1 MSPKGTSV
9 AAVRRALQSW
19 AGTGGGSV
27 AVGERQKTWTWSYTF
42 LGVIMGLL
50 LPAVATM
57 LELALGQRQL
67 TLSNVMWAQSR
78 LSVLWLMDL
87 SPLIL
92 GLLGRAVGRQQDAA
106 VLLNYELERRIHQV
120 SEANRAL
127 ATEMTHR
134 AELEEQLR
142 HSQKLE
148 AVGQLAG
155 GIAHD
160 FNNLLTAIMGYSELL
175 LDELGP
181 RDSKREYANEIHK
194 AGGRAASLVHQL
206 LGFSRKQMIAPRVV
220 DLNAAL
226 ADSRRLLERVIGEDV
241 RLDLIKSEY
250 PVHTLIDP
258 VQVDQV
264 LVNLVVN
271 ARDAMPDGGTVT
283 LRAAWVTLAEADCDF
298 NPEAKPG
305 EYCLLEVSDT
315 GVGMD
320 ESTLEK
326 IFEPFFTT
334 KDKAKGTGLGLAT
347 TYGIVKQ
354 NGGFIDVMSHL
365 GDGATFRIYLPLRDA
380 CEQKAVRNV
389 RRAAKGGRECV
400 LLVEDE
406 EVVRALASKALR
418 DRGYE
423 VLEAEHAEDAEAIW
437 TKRKNDVDLLVTD
450 VIMPGLDGKRLAEQ
464 LRRDRSELR
473 VLFMSGYDCA
483 LLSRHDVFED
493 ETEFLPKPFTVDG
506 FAKKVRRVLDAGSV
520 IPLQVPVPVEDGV
533 TMAQGH

>member
-1 MSPKGTSV
+1 MRV
-9 AAVRRALQSW
+9 AERR
-19 AGTGGGSV
+19 
-27 AVGERQKTWTWSYTF
+27 RTWTWSYTF

-57 LELALGQRQL
+57 LELALRQRQV
-67 TLSNVMWAQSR
+67 TLSNVLWAQSG

-87 SPLIL
+87 SPIIL
-92 GLLGRAVGRQQDAA
+92 GFLGRAVGQRQDDA
-106 VLLNYELERRIHQV
+106 VILNWELERRVRQV
-120 SEANRAL
+120 SEANLAL
-127 ATEMTHR
+127 ATEMTER

-160 FNNLLTAIMGYSELL
+160 FNNLLTAILGYSELL
-175 LDELGP
+175 LDELGT
-181 RDSKREYANEIHK
+181 RDPKREYADEIHK
-194 AGGRAASLVHQL
+194 AGSRAASLVQQL

-226 ADSRRLLERVIGEDV
+226 VDSRKLLERVIGEDV

-298 NPEAKPG
+298 NPEARPG

-320 ESTLEK
+320 ERTLKK

-354 NGGFIDVMSHL
+354 NGGFIDVLSHL
-365 GDGATFRIYLPLRDA
+365 GAGATFRIYLPLRDA
-380 CEQKAVRNV
+380 CEQKAGRKL
-389 RRAAKGGRECV
+389 RRAVRGGRECV

-406 EVVRALASKALR
+406 KVVRALASKALK

-423 VLEAEHAEDAEAIW
+423 VLEAENAEAAEVIW
-437 TKRKNDVDLLVTD
+437 NARKEDIDLLVTD
-450 VIMPGLDGKRLAEQ
+450 VIMPGRDGKRLAEQ
-464 LRRDRSELR
+464 LRRERPELC
-473 VLFMSGYDCA
+473 VLFMSGYDDA
-483 LLSRHDVFED
+483 LLTSHAVFED
-493 ETEFLPKPFTVDG
+493 DTEFLPKPFSVDG
-506 FAKKVRRVLDAGSV
+506 LAGKVRHVLDAHSAS
-520 IPLQVPVPVEDGV
+520 PAQVPAPVEDGV
-533 TMAQGH
+533 TMAHHR

>member
-1 MSPKGTSV
+1 MFPKGTSV
-9 AAVRRALQSW
+9 AALRGSLQLC
-19 AGTGGGSV
+19 ADAGGGSV
-27 AVGERQKTWTWSYTF
+27 SVGERRKTWTWSYTF
-42 LGVIMGLL
+42 LGVVMGLL

-57 LELALGQRQL
+57 LELALSERQV

-87 SPLIL
+87 SPIIL
-92 GLLGRAVGRQQDAA
+92 GVLGRAVGRAQDDA
-106 VLLNYELERRIHQV
+106 VLLNFELERRIHQV

-127 ATEMTHR
+127 ATEMTER

-160 FNNLLTAIMGYSELL
+160 FNNLLTAILGYSELL

-181 RDSKREYANEIHK
+181 RDQKRMYADEIHK
-194 AGGRAASLVHQL
+194 AGDRAASLVQQL

-220 DLNAAL
+220 DLNVAL

-241 RLDLIKSEY
+241 RLDLIESEY

-283 LRAAWVTLAEADCDF
+283 LRAAWVTFSETDCDF

-320 ESTLEK
+320 EQTLEK

-354 NGGFIDVMSHL
+354 NGGFIDVLSHL
-365 GDGATFRIYLPLRDA
+365 GDGATFRIYLPLKDA
-380 CEQKAVRNV
+380 CEQKTARNV
-389 RRAAKGGRECV
+389 SRATKGGRECV

-406 EVVRALASKALR
+406 KVVRALASKALR

-450 VIMPGLDGKRLAEQ
+450 IIMPGLDGKRLAEQ
-464 LRRDRSELR
+464 LRGERPELR

-483 LLSRHDVFED
+483 LLSNHDVFED

-506 FAKKVRRVLDAGSV
+506 FAGKVRHVLDARSAT
-520 IPLQVPVPVEDGV
+520 PLRIPVPVEDGV
-533 TMAQGH
+533 TMAQRP

>member
-1 MSPKGTSV
+1 
-9 AAVRRALQSW
+9 
-19 AGTGGGSV
+19 
-27 AVGERQKTWTWSYTF
+27 
-42 LGVIMGLL
+42 
-50 LPAVATM
+50 
-57 LELALGQRQL
+57 
-67 TLSNVMWAQSR
+67 
-78 LSVLWLMDL
+78 
-87 SPLIL
+87 
-92 GLLGRAVGRQQDAA
+92 
-106 VLLNYELERRIHQV
+106 
-120 SEANRAL
+120 
-127 ATEMTHR
+127 
-134 AELEEQLR
+134 
-142 HSQKLE
+142 
-148 AVGQLAG
+148 
-155 GIAHD
+155 
-160 FNNLLTAIMGYSELL
+160 
-175 LDELGP
+175 
-181 RDSKREYANEIHK
+181 
-194 AGGRAASLVHQL
+194 
-206 LGFSRKQMIAPRVV
+206 
-220 DLNAAL
+220 
-226 ADSRRLLERVIGEDV
+226 
-241 RLDLIKSEY
+241 
-250 PVHTLIDP
+250 

-406 EVVRALASKALR
+406 KVVRALASKALR

-464 LRRDRSELR
+464 LRGDRSELR

>member
-1 MSPKGTSV
+1 M
-9 AAVRRALQSW
+9 
-19 AGTGGGSV
+19 

-464 LRRDRSELR
+464 LRGDRSELR

>member
-1 MSPKGTSV
+1 M
-9 AAVRRALQSW
+9 
-19 AGTGGGSV
+19 
-27 AVGERQKTWTWSYTF
+27 AVGERRKTWTWSYTF
-42 LGVIMGLL
+42 LGVVMGLL

-57 LELALGQRQL
+57 LELALSQRQV
-67 TLSNVMWAQSR
+67 TLSNVVWAQSR
-78 LSVLWLMDL
+78 LSILWLMDL
-87 SPLIL
+87 SPIIL
-92 GLLGRAVGRQQDAA
+92 GVLGRAVGRAQDDA
-106 VLLNYELERRIHQV
+106 VLLNLELERRIHQV

-127 ATEMTHR
+127 ATEMTER

-160 FNNLLTAIMGYSELL
+160 FNNLLTAIIGYSELL

-181 RDSKREYANEIHK
+181 RDQKREYANEIHK
-194 AGGRAASLVHQL
+194 AGDRAASLVQQL
-206 LGFSRKQMIAPRVV
+206 LGFSRKQMIAPRVI
-220 DLNAAL
+220 DLNVAL

-241 RLDLIKSEY
+241 RLDLIESEY

-271 ARDAMPDGGTVT
+271 ARDAMPEGGTVT
-283 LRAAWVTLAEADCDF
+283 LRAAWVTFSETDCDF

-320 ESTLEK
+320 EQTLEK

-354 NGGFIDVMSHL
+354 NGGFIDVLSHL
-365 GDGATFRIYLPLRDA
+365 GDGATFRIYLPLKDA
-380 CEQKAVRNV
+380 CEQKAARNV
-389 RRAAKGGRECV
+389 RRASKGGRECV

-406 EVVRALASKALR
+406 KVVRALASKALK

-464 LRRDRSELR
+464 LLGERPELR

-483 LLSRHDVFED
+483 LLSSHDVFED

-506 FAKKVRRVLDAGSV
+506 FAEKVRHVLDARSV
-520 IPLQVPVPVEDGV
+520 IPLQVPLAVQDAV
-533 TMAQGH
+533 TVAHRP

>member
-1 MSPKGTSV
+1 M
-9 AAVRRALQSW
+9 RI
-19 AGTGGGSV
+19 
-27 AVGERQKTWTWSYTF
+27 GERRRTWTWSYTF

-50 LPAVATM
+50 LPSVATM
-57 LELALGQRQL
+57 LELALGQRQV
-67 TLSNVMWAQSR
+67 TLSNVMWAQAR
-78 LSVLWLMDL
+78 PSVLWLMDL
-87 SPLIL
+87 SPVIL
-92 GLLGRAVGRQQDAA
+92 GFLGRAVGRRQDDA
-106 VLLNYELERRIHQV
+106 VLLNSELERRVHQV

-127 ATEMTHR
+127 ATEMTER

-160 FNNLLTAIMGYSELL
+160 FNNLLTAILGYSELL
-175 LDELGP
+175 LDELGT
-181 RDSKREYANEIHK
+181 RDTKREYAEEIHR
-194 AGGRAASLVHQL
+194 AGSRAASLVQQL
-206 LGFSRKQMIAPRVV
+206 LGFSRKQMIAPRVIDV
-220 DLNAAL
+220 NAAL

-241 RLDLIKSEY
+241 RLDLIKSED
-250 PVHTLIDP
+250 PIHTLIDP

-283 LRAAWVTLAEADCDF
+283 LRAAWVTLAKSDCDF
-298 NPEAKPG
+298 NPEASPG

-320 ESTLEK
+320 QRTLKK

-354 NGGFIDVMSHL
+354 NGGFIDVLSHL

-380 CEQKAVRNV
+380 SEHRAARSI
-389 RRAAKGGRECV
+389 RRAARGGRECV

-406 EVVRALASKALR
+406 KVVRALASKALK

-423 VLEAEHAEDAEAIW
+423 VLEAEHAEAAEAIW
-437 TKRKNDVDLLVTD
+437 TKRKNDVALLVTD
-450 VIMPGLDGKRLAEQ
+450 VIMPGRDGKWLAEQ
-464 LRRDRSELR
+464 LRGERPELR
-473 VLFMSGYDCA
+473 VLFMSGYDDA
-483 LLSRHDVFED
+483 LLSSHDVFED
-493 ETEFLPKPFTVDG
+493 DTAFLPKPFTVDG
-506 FAKKVRRVLDAGSV
+506 LAGKVRHVLDARSA
-520 IPLQVPVPVEDGV
+520 IPAQVPVPPADAVV
-533 TMAQGH
+533 MASRR

>member
-1 MSPKGTSV
+1 MFPKGTSV
-9 AAVRRALQSW
+9 AALRGSLQLC
-19 AGTGGGSV
+19 ADAGGGSV
-27 AVGERQKTWTWSYTF
+27 SVGERRKTWTWSYTF
-42 LGVIMGLL
+42 LGVVMGLL

-57 LELALGQRQL
+57 LELALSERQV
-67 TLSNVMWAQSR
+67 TISNVMWAQSR

-87 SPLIL
+87 SPIIL
-92 GLLGRAVGRQQDAA
+92 GVLGRAVGRAQDDA
-106 VLLNYELERRIHQV
+106 VLLNFELERRIHQV

-127 ATEMTHR
+127 ATEMTER

-160 FNNLLTAIMGYSELL
+160 FNNLLTAILGYSELL
-175 LDELGP
+175 RDELGP
-181 RDSKREYANEIHK
+181 RDQKRMYADEIHK
-194 AGGRAASLVHQL
+194 AGDRAASLVQQL
-206 LGFSRKQMIAPRVV
+206 LGFSRQQMIAPRVV
-220 DLNAAL
+220 DLNVAL

-241 RLDLIKSEY
+241 RLDLIESEY

-283 LRAAWVTLAEADCDF
+283 LRAAWVTLAETDCDF

-320 ESTLEK
+320 ERTLEK

-354 NGGFIDVMSHL
+354 NGGFIDVLSHL
-365 GDGATFRIYLPLRDA
+365 GDGATFRIYLPLKDA
-380 CEQKAVRNV
+380 CEQKTARNV
-389 RRAAKGGRECV
+389 SRATKGGRECV

-406 EVVRALASKALR
+406 KVVRALASKALR

-437 TKRKNDVDLLVTD
+437 TKRKSDVDLLVTD
-450 VIMPGLDGKRLAEQ
+450 IIMPGLDGKRLAEQ
-464 LRRDRSELR
+464 LHGERPELR

-483 LLSRHDVFED
+483 LLSRHDVFEG

-506 FAKKVRRVLDAGSV
+506 FAEKVRHVLDAQSAM
-520 IPLQVPVPVEDGV
+520 PLQIPVPVEDGV
-533 TMAQGH
+533 TLAQRP

>member
-1 MSPKGTSV
+1 VS
-9 AAVRRALQSW
+9 
-19 AGTGGGSV
+19 
-27 AVGERQKTWTWSYTF
+27 VGEYRKTWTWSYTF

-57 LELALGQRQL
+57 VELALGQRQL
-67 TLSNVMWAQSR
+67 TLSNVLWAQS
-78 LSVLWLMDL
+78 SPSILWLMDL

-92 GLLGRAVGRQQDAA
+92 GFLGRAVGRQQDAA

-160 FNNLLTAIMGYSELL
+160 FNNLLTAILGYSELL
-175 LDELGP
+175 RDELGT
-181 RDSKREYANEIHK
+181 RDPKREYADEIHK
-194 AGGRAASLVHQL
+194 AGDRAASLVQQL
-206 LGFSRKQMIAPRVV
+206 LGFSRKQIIAPRVV

-226 ADSRRLLERVIGEDV
+226 AESRRLLERVIGEDV
-241 RLDLIKSEY
+241 RLDVIASEY

-271 ARDAMPDGGTVT
+271 ARDAMPNGGTVT
-283 LRAAWVTLAEADCDF
+283 LRAAWVTLKGADCDF

-305 EYCLLEVSDT
+305 EYCLLEVTDT

-320 ESTLEK
+320 EQTLEK

-354 NGGFIDVMSHL
+354 NGGFIEMLCRTS
-365 GDGATFRIYLPLRDA
+365 ATAPPS
-380 CEQKAVRNV
+380 
-389 RRAAKGGRECV
+389 
-400 LLVEDE
+400 
-406 EVVRALASKALR
+406 AS
-418 DRGYE
+418 
-423 VLEAEHAEDAEAIW
+423 
-437 TKRKNDVDLLVTD
+437 TS
-450 VIMPGLDGKRLAEQ
+450 P
-464 LRRDRSELR
+464 
-473 VLFMSGYDCA
+473 
-483 LLSRHDVFED
+483 
-493 ETEFLPKPFTVDG
+493 
-506 FAKKVRRVLDAGSV
+506 
-520 IPLQVPVPVEDGV
+520 
-533 TMAQGH
+533 